1 MASKKVF
8 KFLSVARPADP
19 GKFWADGITGQASA
33 ESAAQNAFVRTV
45 QGFLFFAPTDA
56 DYAALSTANTDN
68 ARSIITNRSNYD
80 KAGAG
85 CALLGADAASYALA
99 EIVKIEGNKR
109 ANILGAFGWLLW
121 QVPMAQKKAA
131 KGMLSAAQVKEFI
144 DKACERQAL
153 KAAETAQARKDKD
166 ADKKAGAVKT
176 TTPDADAAPADKA
189 PRTYRG
195 WADMVKNARAY
206 GESLKGKKVPEL
218 LAALKVVEDMILA
231 ELPKA
236 ETK

>member
-8 KFLSVARPADP
+8 KFLSVARPSDP
-19 GKFWADGITGQASA
+19 AKFWADGITGQASA

-85 CALLGADAASYALA
+85 CALLGADAGAYALG
-99 EIVKIEGNKR
+99 EIVKVEGNKR
-109 ANILGAFGWLLW
+109 ANVLGAFGWLLW
-121 QVPMAQKKAA
+121 QIPLAQKKAA
-131 KGMLSAAQVKEFI
+131 KGQLVAAQIKEMI
-144 DKACERQAL
+144 DAACARQAE

-166 ADKKAGAVKT
+166 ADKKAGPVVT
-176 TTPDADAAPADKA
+176 TTPDPALADKS
-189 PRTYRG
+189 PRTFRM
-195 WADMVKNARAY
+195 WADMVKNCRAY

-218 LAALKVVEDMILA
+218 LAALKVIEDMILA